1 MQEQTEDMEM
11 LNCLSLDSFKPLGFW
26 GGDGAS
32 FFLSQYGFL
41 PWVYLMPFFKNKM
54 PKLKT
59 WV

>member
-1 MQEQTEDMEM
+1 MEM

-26 GGDGAS
+26 GGDRAS

-41 PWVYLMPFFKNKM
+41 PWAYLMPFFKNKM